1 MYISDVKHSDS
12 KILKVILHSWLLKIL
27 DIFFM
32 LCSITSQSPTP
43 ILPFPTTL
51 PLVTTG
57 LFSVSV
63 SLFLFVIFIHWFFR
77 FHTRWHHT
85 VFVFLYL
92 THFTIQLYNTHPLD
106 PEGWGNSSEVTRPIF
121 VDLFPITPQA
131 HGPPSIHPR
140 SSFFLFLCSGRCH
153 FLSLSHISSYLQRE
167 PSSAFMTQLRMPLHG
182 LSAPRLCVQHA
193 CMPSACPILCH
204 PMDYSPPG
212 SSVHGFP
219 DKNTGVGCHFLL
231 KGSS

>member
-1 MYISDVKHSDS
+1 
-12 KILKVILHSWLLKIL
+12 
-27 DIFFM
+27 M

-43 ILPFPTTL
+43 ILPFPTML

-92 THFTIQLYNTHPLD
+92 THFTIQLNNTHPLD
-106 PEGWGNSSEVTRPIF
+106 PEGQGQLLRGH
-121 VDLFPITPQA
+121 QA
-131 HGPPSIHPR
+131 HLCRPVSYHTPSTWASIHPR

-153 FLSLSHISSYLQRE
+153 FLSLTHISSYLQRE
-167 PSSAFMTQLRMPLHG
+167 PSSAFMTRLRMPLHG

-193 CMPSACPILCH
+193 CMPSACPTLCH